1 MDGGKL
7 EEVLEIGEEIV
18 SSLHSDMRVLYGY
31 LHDNMEKNQTAVDA
45 MVMVETMHDR
55 LYELA
60 QEFASARGGE
70 VIIKGLV

>member
-31 LHDNMEKNQTAVDA
+31 MHDNMESNPVAVDA
-45 MVMVETMHDR
+45 MVMVETMHER

-70 VIIKGLV
+70 VVIKGLV

>member
-31 LHDNMEKNQTAVDA
+31 LHDNMEKNQTAVDV